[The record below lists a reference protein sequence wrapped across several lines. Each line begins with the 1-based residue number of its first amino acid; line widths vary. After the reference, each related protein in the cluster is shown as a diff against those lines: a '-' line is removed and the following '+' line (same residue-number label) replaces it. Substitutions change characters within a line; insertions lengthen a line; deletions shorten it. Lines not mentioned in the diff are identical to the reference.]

1 MSDEI
6 YEDVP
11 RTSSSRDE
19 EKKRSMAKRNRLIS
33 LRSRKNQN
41 LTQDADFIEVL
52 DSLKV
57 ERHES
62 SAKSDQEDNFTS
74 SHIRSVDLTSNLEI
88 LDENRPMT
96 SRESE
101 STAAD
106 SLSNSK
112 LPLNHNNNN
121 TSVKNLKSHKRK
133 IEQDD
138 DFYQPKRSQSDSQSE
153 SQHSDENLGF
163 NKPAKG
169 EEKTEKRR
177 NYRNLNSNETNR
189 DEEDS

>member
-11 RTSSSRDE
+11 RTSSSREE

-57 ERHES
+57 ERHE
-62 SAKSDQEDNFTS
+62 KSDEEDNTS
-74 SHIRSVDLTSNLEI
+74 SHIRSVDLTSSNLEI

-112 LPLNHNNNN
+112 LHLNNHNN

-153 SQHSDENLGF
+153 SQHSEEMGF

-177 NYRNLNSNETNR
+177 NYRNLNSTETNR

>member
-19 EKKRSMAKRNRLIS
+19 VKKRSMAKRNRLIS

-41 LTQDADFIEVL
+41 LTKDADFIEVL

-62 SAKSDQEDNFTS
+62 SAKSDQEDNTVS

-112 LPLNHNNNN
+112 LQLNHNNNN

-138 DFYQPKRSQSDSQSE
+138 DFYQPKRSQGDSQSE

-177 NYRNLNSNETNR
+177 NYRNLNSTETNR

>member
-62 SAKSDQEDNFTS
+62 SAKSDQEDNTTS

-112 LPLNHNNNN
+112 LQLNHNN